1 MVAILSVA
9 AFIAVFV
16 LPLVPGLFE
25 LARPRDSASLSI
37 ELAYARDPRF
47 FARSFRTKTTAL
59 REPRTHGRTRFL
71 DRHNERAILGDL
83 LSVAPNSRTTQV
95 QFAHDQLICGAGAA
109 ITDGYGANAVFCGES
124 VVART
129 LCSDGT
135 LVLGDRCSIERW
147 IDAESSLDVGRD
159 CYLGMSASSGGA
171 VTLAGS
177 VRFERVFG
185 ERVTVR
191 GAGAAPVPQRP
202 DNEIVLRERDIA
214 KGPDIIVR
222 GNAVV
227 LEGTVLEA
235 SIKAHG
241 SLFVERGVRIVGNAV
256 ARGELVLLDDS
267 IIEGHAF
274 GERGLF
280 LGTNARVGVPGQG
293 KTAYTAGN
301 ALLCDGATVH
311 GWIVSE
317 QGGWSA

>member
-9 AFIAVFV
+9 AFIAVFA

-25 LARPRDSASLSI
+25 LAKPRDNESLPI
-37 ELAYARDPRF
+37 ALGYARDPRF
-47 FARSFRTKTTAL
+47 FARSFRAKIAGF
-59 REPRTHGRTRFL
+59 RESRIFGRTRFL
-71 DRHNERAILGDL
+71 DRYDERATVGDH
-83 LSVAPNSRTTQV
+83 LSLTPNSNTTQA
-95 QFAHDQLICGAGAA
+95 QIARNRLICRAGATM
-109 ITDGYGANAVFCGES
+109 TDGYGAKSVTCGES
-124 VVART
+124 VAARM
-129 LCSDGT
+129 LCSDGDI
-135 LVLGDRCSIERW
+135 VLGDRCSIERW
-147 IDAESSLDVGRD
+147 IDAESSLDVGSD
-159 CYLGMSASSGGA
+159 CYLGTSASSGGV
-171 VTLAGS
+171 VTLGGS

-191 GAGAAPVPQRP
+191 GAGAAPIPQRP
-202 DNEIVLRERDIA
+202 EKEIALRECDIA
-214 KGPDIIVR
+214 KGSDFIVR

-227 LEGTVLEA
+227 AEGTVLEA

-241 SLFVERGVRIVGNAV
+241 SLVVERGARIMGNAV
-256 ARGELVLLDDS
+256 ARGDLIMLDDS
-267 IIEGHAF
+267 VIEGHAY

-280 LGTNARVGVPGQG
+280 LGVNARVGVPGQG